1 MAHKALV
8 HSIQIHPTE
17 LQQPAPP
24 KRGLLSFMRLPV
36 PAGDRARSEKF
47 LDLAFSPDSRVG
59 ADMTASRKTVPINPT
74 QQCRPVSDDIAGL
87 EVGKPQ

>member
-47 LDLAFSPDSRVG
+47 LDLAFSPDSCWGRYDGQPENRAYQSNAAVS
-59 ADMTASRKTVPINPT
+59 ASFGRYCGP
-74 QQCRPVSDDIAGL
+74 
-87 EVGKPQ
+87 